1 MPQHDIS
8 NPMVEYWQSG
18 DKPCSLPEGQ
28 GDVKRKWKAAV
39 MIEDATCR
47 VHEYELNPGQKL
59 RLSDMLS
66 AITLA
71 LNELSDETTQDCG
84 FKIW

>member
-18 DKPCSLPEGQ
+18 DKPCTLPEGQ

-59 RLSDMLS
+59 RLSEMLS

-71 LNELSDETTQDCG
+71 LNELSDETTQG
-84 FKIW
+84 Y